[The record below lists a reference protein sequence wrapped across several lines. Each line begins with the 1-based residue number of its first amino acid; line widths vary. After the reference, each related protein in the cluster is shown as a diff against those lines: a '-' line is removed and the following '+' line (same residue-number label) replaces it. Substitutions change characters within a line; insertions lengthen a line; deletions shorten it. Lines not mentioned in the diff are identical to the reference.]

1 MKKLNHEILLGTTD
15 MLSIAMCF
23 LIIVFL
29 ILFIRGHSAK
39 AAGKVYKDWILFSG
53 LCLVVTSLVFHYVGI
68 PLIISSGF
76 SEGEITL
83 LNIYNRFIRML
94 GIFFILIWAVVFEIF
109 VMADK
114 IDQWY
119 DRRKIKA

>member
-1 MKKLNHEILLGTTD
+1 MKKVSHEILLGTTD

-29 ILFIRGHSAK
+29 ILFIKSHK
-39 AAGKVYKDWILFSG
+39 PQTAGKVYKDWILFSG
-53 LCLVVTSLVFHYVGI
+53 LCLIVTSLVFHYVAI
-68 PLIISSGF
+68 PIICNGGF
-76 SEGEITL
+76 SDDQVSL

-94 GIFFILIWAVVFEIF
+94 GIFFVLIWVVVFEFF

-114 IDQWY
+114 IDEWY
-119 DRRKIKA
+119 NRRKIKS

>member
-1 MKKLNHEILLGTTD
+1 MKSVNQNILLGTTD

-29 ILFIRGHSAK
+29 VLFMKNHSVK
-39 AAGKVYKDWILFSG
+39 TAGKVYKDWILFSG
-53 LCLVVTSLVFHYVGI
+53 LCLVVTSIVFHYVAI
-68 PLIISSGF
+68 PLITDGGF
-76 SEGEITL
+76 SADQVIL

-94 GIFFILIWAVVFEIF
+94 GIFFILIWVVVFEVF

-119 DRRKIKA
+119 NRRKIKA